1 MNDTNISGIAYPNTE
16 NQDNQLNKSTQGQ
29 SSCESI
35 HMKGAVLAASDQS
48 QTWILEKYEQF
59 KHIIKAESNTAA
71 ADKAAEV

>member
-1 MNDTNISGIAYPNTE
+1 MNDTVISGIAYPNTE
-16 NQDNQLNKSTQGQ
+16 NQDNQLNKSMQGQ
-29 SSCESI
+29 SSCENI

-48 QTWILEKYEQF
+48 QTRILEKYEQF